1 MFSEILA
8 SNLDPNS
15 TSDKTIEVQIQLPNK
30 CPHCSTAYS
39 SRPSSV
45 CFFKDAYGGANL
57 YATFFCPA
65 CEKAFFVTYGIEDFF
80 SREFAH
86 IINQFP
92 VPDVVTSIPEK
103 IHKLSPKFVEIF
115 HQAETA
121 ENSGLSELCGIGYRK
136 ALEFL
141 IKDYVISIHPESK
154 DDIESSFLGKCI
166 DTYIDNP
173 KIKALAKA
181 SSWIGNDETHYVRRN
196 SDYNVKDLKR
206 FISAAVT
213 FIVYELTV
221 SEAQAFLD
229 NSQ

>member
-1 MFSEILA
+1 MTSDIFA
-8 SNLDPNS
+8 SNLDLNS
-15 TSDKTIEVQIQLPNK
+15 TNDGTIELQIQLPNK

-39 SRPSSV
+39 LPPRST
-45 CFFKDAYGGANL
+45 CFFKNAFGGADL

-65 CEKAFFVTYGIEDFF
+65 CEKGFFVTYGVEDFF
-80 SREFAH
+80 SNECAY
-86 IINQFP
+86 IIKQFP
-92 VPDVVTSIPEK
+92 IPTAITSIPEK
-103 IHKLSPKFVEIF
+103 VHILSPKFVEIF

-141 IKDYVISIHPESK
+141 IKDYAISIHPESK

-173 KIKALAKA
+173 KIKTLAKA
-181 SSWIGNDETHYVRRN
+181 SSWIGNDETHYIRRN
-196 SDYNVKDLKR
+196 SDYNVQNLKQ
-206 FISAAVT
+206 FISAAVA

-221 SEAQAFLD
+221 SEAQTFLD